1 MLPSLSKFDVP
12 YTENVTLPRDT
23 NFSFEKLT
31 YFLSPMK
38 LQPKCNDNFL
48 SAFFQVSLYNAKLSE
63 MAIKMVFFHF
73 FWNFISLLVQ
83 LFAFFVII
91 IVHHLDERLFRQR
104 WTHCCSKWCRIL
116 NIEIKTLSQNGSFR
130 FHTHNTRKK
139 IKSKHS
145 QSKLCNAMA

>member
-48 SAFFQVSLYNAKLSE
+48 NAFF
-63 MAIKMVFFHF
+63 AIKMGFFHYF
-73 FWNFISLLVQ
+73 RNFISLLVQ

-91 IVHHLDERLFRQR
+91 IVHHLHERLFRQR
-104 WTHCCSKWCRIL
+104 
-116 NIEIKTLSQNGSFR
+116 
-130 FHTHNTRKK
+130 
-139 IKSKHS
+139 
-145 QSKLCNAMA
+145 